1 MSRNVPIPF
10 FPSPPQEYSQS
21 YFSQLVRN
29 FAVFAQQTQVPGPL
43 RATELTLTTDTGNV
57 DTGILSY
64 NIDEDT
70 IDLQHLNGV
79 VQQIGFET
87 FMRCA
92 NNTGVL
98 IPEGTIV
105 GFTGVN
111 GEIKIAPYIADGTSP
126 EVFFIGVTTFDM
138 EDGDV
143 GPVTIYGKVRQI
155 DTTGTSVGESWAVG
169 DVLYASPTIA
179 GGLTRVRPTAPNKV
193 IVVAAVLSVDATE
206 GDILVRPTI
215 PIGLKYGFFASTVN
229 QTISATNTATPIT
242 FNTTEIASAVSIGT
256 PASRIVVT
264 EAGFYT
270 VTTSVQLLSTSS
282 ASKQFY
288 LWLSKNGTDVNNTTR
303 NYTISANNQ
312 NRTISA
318 TYPIS
323 LQAGDYIEL
332 KWAGDNTAM
341 RLNAVNELVFAPSA
355 PSVVIAVTQ
364 IQL

>member
-1 MSRNVPIPF
+1 
-10 FPSPPQEYSQS
+10 
-21 YFSQLVRN
+21 
-29 FAVFAQQTQVPGPL
+29 VFAAQSQVPGPL
-43 RATELTLTTDTGNV
+43 RATSLTLTSEGGNV

-64 NIDEDT
+64 NAFEDT
-70 IDLQHLNGV
+70 LDLQHLNGV

-92 NNTGVL
+92 NDTGTL
-98 IPEGTIV
+98 IPNGTIV
-105 GFTGVN
+105 GFVGVN

-138 EDGDV
+138 ADGDV
-143 GPVTIYGKVRQI
+143 GPVTIYGKVRDL
-155 DTTGTSVGESWAVG
+155 DTTGTSVGESWSVG
-169 DVLYASPTIA
+169 DVLYASPTVS
-179 GGLTRVRPTAPNKV
+179 GGLTKVRPTAPNKV

-206 GDILVRPTI
+206 GSILVRPTI

-229 QTISATNTATPIT
+229 QNISAINTATPIT

-256 PASRIVVT
+256 PASRIVVD

-270 VTTSVQLLSTSS
+270 VTTSVQILSTSA

-288 LWLSKNGTDVNNTTR
+288 LWLSKNGTDVPNTTR
-303 NYTISANNQ
+303 NYTVAANNQ

-318 TYPIS
+318 AYPIS
-323 LQAGDYIEL
+323 LNAGDYVEL

-341 RLNAVNELVFAPSA
+341 RLNAVNNLSFAPSA

>member
-1 MSRNVPIPF
+1 MSRSVPIPY
-10 FPSPPQEYSQS
+10 FPVPPGQYNQAYMAELIRA
-21 YFSQLVRN
+21 FSVY
-29 FAVFAQQTQVPGPL
+29 VQQVNTPGPW
-43 RATELTLTTDTGNV
+43 RATDLTLTTEPGNV
-57 DTGILSY
+57 ETGILSY
-64 NIDEDT
+64 NANEDT

-87 FMRCA
+87 FMRVA
-92 NNTGVL
+92 NDTGVT

-138 EDGDV
+138 EDGDT
-143 GPVTIYGKVRQI
+143 GPVTIYGKVRGLN
-155 DTTGTSVGESWAVG
+155 TTGTPVSETWVVG
-169 DVLYASPTIA
+169 DILYASPTIS
-179 GGLTRVRPTAPNKV
+179 GGLTKVRPTAPNKV

-206 GDILVRPTI
+206 GAILVRPTI

-229 QTISATNTATPIT
+229 QTISAINTGTAIT

-256 PASRIVVT
+256 PASRIVVA

-282 ASKQFY
+282 SSKQFY
-288 LWLSKNGTDVNNTTR
+288 LWLSKNGTDVSNTTR

-323 LQAGDYIEL
+323 LQAGDYVEL
-332 KWAGDNTAM
+332 KWAGDDTAM
-341 RLNAVNELVFAPSA
+341 RLNAVNNLSFAPSA